1 MLDGHTS
8 EAAVLGDAAERP
20 NCFRAS
26 SYLAEVY
33 F

>member
-8 EAAVLGDAAERP
+8 EAAVLGDAAEGP
-20 NCFRAS
+20 NCFRA